1 MTYSRVSSPILRLS
15 DSPTQNMILILDNY
29 DSFTY
34 NLVHLIGR
42 HTEALEVVRNDAITV
57 DDVVA
62 MHWNYICQPITDSER
77 DQLDRLHRLHL
88 DIVNADT
95 RRLAGTIER

>member
-1 MTYSRVSSPILRLS
+1 MRNQLRAAFLITSMMISTVGPTTWAKNKKINRTRVETVEQSIDHRA
-15 DSPTQNMILILDNY
+15 Q
-29 DSFTY
+29 
-34 NLVHLIGR
+34 
-42 HTEALEVVRNDAITV
+42 ATV

-95 RRLAGTIER
+95 RRLAGTTER